1 MQKTI
6 VQPAPGLRPR
16 CLILLV
22 LAVNPMSWF
31 AALISLTH
39 KVSSDLEKLT
49 PTSRLVSSIDAA
61 ALEEA
66 GIPSL
71 SIPATVIASK
81 KRAADA
87 ESDKKDQPPIKRKIQ
102 KSKKPKDFKENK
114 KMDPERWLPLR
125 DRSTYQPKG
134 KKEKKKVMEM
144 T

>member
-1 MQKTI
+1 
-6 VQPAPGLRPR
+6 
-16 CLILLV
+16 
-22 LAVNPMSWF
+22 MSWF

-114 KMDPERWLPLR
+114 KIDPERWLPLR